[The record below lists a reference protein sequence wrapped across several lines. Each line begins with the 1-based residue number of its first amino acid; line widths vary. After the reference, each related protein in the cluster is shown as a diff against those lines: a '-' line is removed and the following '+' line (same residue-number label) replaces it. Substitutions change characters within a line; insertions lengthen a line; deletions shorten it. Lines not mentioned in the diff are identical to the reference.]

1 MREFLEVG
9 NEFKKFPAKPT
20 QLPKRST
27 LRSAG
32 YDFFSKEDAVIE
44 SGQSHLFWTDIRA
57 IMESTDVLL
66 IYTRSGNG
74 CKRGVVLRNGTGII
88 DADYSDNP
96 ENQIGIMLCNTG
108 DQPFEVK
115 TGDRIAQGIFMNY
128 LTTTSFDSM
137 DTCTDVFT
145 IRQGGFG
152 SSGR

>member
-1 MREFLEVG
+1 MEVDKEFR
-9 NEFKKFPAKPT
+9 KFPDVPT
-20 QLPKRST
+20 RLPKRST

-32 YDFFSKEDAVIE
+32 YDFFSKEDAIIE

-57 IMESTDVLL
+57 IMEPTNVLL

-74 CKRGVVLRNGTGII
+74 CKRGVVLRNGTGVI

-96 ENQIGIMLCNTG
+96 ENQIGIMLYNTG

-115 TGDRIAQGIFMNY
+115 MGDRIAQGIFMNY
-128 LTTTSFDSM
+128 LTTSNETLMMNGLVSR
-137 DTCTDVFT
+137 
-145 IRQGGFG
+145 IGGFG